1 MNCVLIVDDKAEHLY
16 LLRALLQG
24 HGYTIEEA
32 HHGAEALV
40 KARQSPPDMIVS
52 DLLMPV
58 MDGYTFLRH
67 CKADER
73 LRRIPFVVYTAT
85 YTEPRDERLA
95 LDLGAD
101 AFILKPAEP
110 DVLIARLR
118 QVQASTKAATPVMP
132 LPSEPDEQGLLKS
145 YSEALIRK
153 LEEKTLQLEEA
164 NRVLQ
169 QDITERKRAEE
180 KLRESEER
188 FRELAETVQE
198 VFWMNDPVKKQVL
211 YVSPAYEKI
220 WGRSCA
226 SLYESSGTWLEAIH
240 PDDRE
245 RILHAAATKM
255 MRGDYNET
263 YRVLRPDGSLR
274 WIQDR
279 AFPVYGAAGQVRRI
293 VGTASDITERRQLEE
308 QFHQSQ
314 KMQAIGQLAAGVAHD
329 FNNILAAILGN
340 VQLALQDTASEHPA
354 RSSLDEIRKASVRGK
369 SLVQQILAFSQ
380 QQRQERQVIELGPTV
395 QEAVSLLRAVIP
407 ATVELVI
414 TIDAATPTVLADPT
428 QLNQVI
434 VNLCTNAWHAL
445 DDQPGRIEVRLES
458 VHLDG
463 TTAGRLDG
471 MRPGRVACLSVID
484 SGKGMDA
491 VTLARIFDPFF
502 TTKEPDKGTGLGLS
516 VVHGIVRG
524 HDGAI
529 AVDSQPGRGTTFRVY
544 FPAAASVASMPA
556 STQAPLQGAGQH
568 ILYLDD
574 EEPLVFLARRML
586 ERMGYRVTGF
596 TRPAEAMQA
605 FRDNP
610 HQFDLVITD
619 LNMSGVSGLRIAAD
633 MLKVRPD
640 MPVALCSGHV
650 SEQLRQ
656 QATQVGIRKVLYKPN
671 TIEELSTVIHQLAI
685 GDAHS

>member
-1 MNCVLIVDDKAEHLY
+1 MTCVLIVDDKLEHLY

-24 HGYTIEEA
+24 HGYTVEEA
-32 HHGAEALV
+32 RHGAEALL
-40 KARQSPPDMIVS
+40 KARQSPPDIILS

-73 LRRIPFVVYTAT
+73 LRSIPFVVYTAT

-101 AFILKPAEP
+101 AFIIKPAEP
-110 DVLIARLR
+110 DELLARLQQAQAKLDMTAPAMPVAPVVNE
-118 QVQASTKAATPVMP
+118 QVLQ
-132 LPSEPDEQGLLKS
+132 S
-145 YSEALIRK
+145 YSETLIRK

-164 NRVLQ
+164 NRALQ
-169 QDITERKRAEE
+169 RDIAERKRAEE

-188 FRELAETVQE
+188 FRELAETVHE
-198 VFWMNDPVKKQVL
+198 VFWMTDPDKQRLL

-226 SLYESSGTWLEAIH
+226 SVYANPDSWLEAIH

-245 RILHAAATKM
+245 RVRHAALSRHAQTEF
-255 MRGDYNET
+255 DDT
-263 YRVLRPDGSLR
+263 YRVLRPDGELR
-274 WIQDR
+274 WIHAR
-279 AFPVYGAAGQVRRI
+279 TFPVRSAGGKVSRV
-293 VGTASDITERRQLEE
+293 VGTAEDITDRRKLEE

-340 VQLALQDTASEHPA
+340 AQLGLQDTPDEHPVRA
-354 RSSLDEIRKASVRGK
+354 SLEEIRKASVRGK

-380 QQRQERQVIELGPTV
+380 QQRQERHVIELGPTV
-395 QEAVSLLRAVIP
+395 QEAVSLLRAIIP
-407 ATVELVI
+407 STVEIVI
-414 TIDAATPTVLADPT
+414 TIDAATPMVLADPT
-428 QLNQVI
+428 QVNQVI

-445 DDQPGRIEVRLES
+445 DDQPGHIEVRLDA
-458 VHLDG
+458 VHLDA
-463 TTAGRLDG
+463 TVAGRLDG

-484 SGKGMDA
+484 SGKGMDDA
-491 VTLARIFDPFF
+491 TLACIFDPFF

-529 AVDSQPGRGTTFRVY
+529 AVDSQPGRGTTFKVY
-544 FPAAASVASMPA
+544 FPAAAPAANAPVAAP
-556 STQAPLQGAGQH
+556 TQQQGTGQH

-574 EEPLVFLARRML
+574 EEPLVFLAQRML
-586 ERMGYRVTGF
+586 ERLGYRVTGF
-596 TRPAEAMQA
+596 TRPADAMKA
-605 FRDNP
+605 FRANP
-610 HQFDLVITD
+610 AQFDLVITD
-619 LNMSGVSGLRIAAD
+619 LNMPGVSGLRIAAD
-633 MLKVRPD
+633 LLKLRADV
-640 MPVALCSGHV
+640 PVALCSGHV
-650 SEQLRQ
+650 SEELRQ
-656 QATQVGIRKVLYKPN
+656 QARQVGIRKVLYKPN
-671 TIEELSTVIHQLAI
+671 TMEELSAAIHQLAV
-685 GDAHS
+685 GPGSS